1 MSQDLVQF
9 ISRHKLTDSI
19 LVGHSMGGKAV
30 MSTALE
36 SPELVSKLVV
46 VDMPPVPIKLGRS
59 FRKYVQAMK
68 EIEESKVSKQSE
80 ADAILAQ
87 YEKDQGIRM
96 FLLTNMKRS
105 SEGVQKFRVPYQILG
120 DSLENI
126 SDFSAT
132 GQYDRPTLF
141 IAGGSSPYS
150 TPFIEQKKEIE
161 NLFPNS
167 TLEIIEKTGHWVHA
181 ERPDAVLKL
190 ITSFVKE
197 HLNVMTVN
205 QQDTL
210 YSRLYA
216 LKVPKE
222 DLKTFQDGFPS
233 RLDTYIQNITEWIET
248 GHLTA
253 FEIEQHIKDDLEIET
268 LEPLEDKMREMQDT
282 IETCIELSE
291 ETMEMQYKLKLTKVQ
306 SEWSGLQHFIRSL
319 KSLMNEAQ
327 GQREIRRCMESILIQ
342 MDSLSLMIFEFQERR
357 QQHVAFESLLVD
369 IDNQVGPLFN
379 DVERVYQRMTSET
392 IQDDLLIRKHQLIQE
407 RWESLRVEIDE
418 LKTELKEDRWLA
430 VFKQV
435 ADQVEGMM
443 DGLEKTIYQYRQ
455 TPQSTC
461 STSST
466 DSSASKSSIE
476 KNFDAKFKYYTPSI
490 DKMLN
495 MLGSG
500 IASRVSK
507 DSTTISRHQ
516 RMLQR
521 WEQLKMTMDHL
532 RQRPMSPA
540 RSCDTPFKSP
550 EPDFLRASSPFA
562 LERGTT
568 TPWRASPIEQMAP
581 SKYRRSP
588 IERSSWRSSPVEKY
602 SDTSSVD
609 SAREEKRV
617 QKRASMG
624 GMRSSPMMR
633 RAVTPSLIPRP
644 KTPSE
649 IPRPRSSMTRK
660 VVSNEKHKAVDS
672 SLLNHRKYYKAD
684 AKDELDIEIAA
695 LINASPVTIHCQRAP
710 QAQGKYYFGNEL
722 TPSLGGGKKIYTCKL
737 MTYRNKKN
745 KVLVRVGGGWQD
757 LEIFLLEHMNL
768 VGN

>member
-1 MSQDLVQF
+1 
-9 ISRHKLTDSI
+9 
-19 LVGHSMGGKAV
+19 
-30 MSTALE
+30 
-36 SPELVSKLVV
+36 
-46 VDMPPVPIKLGRS
+46 
-59 FRKYVQAMK
+59 
-68 EIEESKVSKQSE
+68 
-80 ADAILAQ
+80 
-87 YEKDQGIRM
+87 
-96 FLLTNMKRS
+96 
-105 SEGVQKFRVPYQILG
+105 
-120 DSLENI
+120 
-126 SDFSAT
+126 
-132 GQYDRPTLF
+132 
-141 IAGGSSPYS
+141 
-150 TPFIEQKKEIE
+150 
-161 NLFPNS
+161 
-167 TLEIIEKTGHWVHA
+167 
-181 ERPDAVLKL
+181 
-190 ITSFVKE
+190 
-197 HLNVMTVN
+197 MTVN

-216 LKVPKE
+216 LEIPRE
-222 DLKTFQDGFPS
+222 DLKTFHDDFSS
-233 RLDTYIQNITEWIET
+233 RLDIYIHKITEWIET

-268 LEPLEDKMREMQDT
+268 LGPLEDKMQEMQET
-282 IETCIELSE
+282 IETCIELGE
-291 ETMEMQYKLKLTKVQ
+291 ETMDRQYKLKLTKVQ

-319 KSLMNEAQ
+319 KGLMNEAQ
-327 GQREIRRCMESILIQ
+327 GQREIRKCMESILVQ
-342 MDSLSLMIFEFQERR
+342 MDGLSLMIFEFQERR
-357 QQHVAFESLLVD
+357 HQHVAFESLLID
-369 IDNQVGPLFN
+369 IDNRVGPLFN
-379 DVERVYQRMTSET
+379 DVERVYQRMTNEP
-392 IQDDLLIRKHQLIQE
+392 IHDELLTRKHQLIQE
-407 RWESLRVEIDE
+407 RWEFLRIEIDE
-418 LKTELKEDRWLA
+418 LKTELKEDRWLT

-466 DSSASKSSIE
+466 DSTASKSSIE

-490 DKMLN
+490 DKMLT
-495 MLGSG
+495 MLGNG
-500 IASRVSK
+500 IASRVSR
-507 DSTTISRHQ
+507 DSNTIGRHQ
-516 RMLQR
+516 KMLQR
-521 WEQLKMTMDHL
+521 WDQLKMTMDHL

-562 LERGTT
+562 LERSGTT

-581 SKYRRSP
+581 NKWRRSP
-588 IERSSWRSSPVEKY
+588 IERSSWRTSPIEKH
-602 SDTSSVD
+602 SDASSVD
-609 SAREEKRV
+609 STREEKRV
-617 QKRASMG
+617 QKRASMSTI
-624 GMRSSPMMR
+624 RSSPMMR

-660 VVSNEKHKAVDS
+660 VVSNEKNKAADS
-672 SLLNHRKYYKAD
+672 SLLNHRKYYKPD
-684 AKDELDIEIAA
+684 AKDELDIEIAT

-745 KVLVRVGGGWQD
+745 KVLIRVGGGWQD